1 MPAMDTSMDTVLEYL
16 ESISDMDNLSNNLE
30 NSQQLIEDLDIV
42 TDWINDLLDLR
53 VTFFFIFAIRSLLI
67 PNIQGII
74 CDYSKSFKRTKY
86 DVP

>member
-53 VTFFFIFAIRSLLI
+53 VTFFFICAMRCL
-67 PNIQGII
+67 
-74 CDYSKSFKRTKY
+74 DDSKSC
-86 DVP
+86 

>member
-1 MPAMDTSMDTVLEYL
+1 MPAMETSMDTVLEYL

-53 VTFFFIFAIRSLLI
+53 VILFSDWYNTLHLN
-67 PNIQGII
+67 P
-74 CDYSKSFKRTKY
+74 CDYSKS
-86 DVP
+86 